1 MPQNGGH
8 ADEINIFMNIVEYFP
23 LRLTC
28 EVQFRVFGT
37 GFLLHWFQNNVL
49 STPKQNLMDKVNR
62 YLLYFTHSDFF
73 PEILF
78 TYRKRGKST
87 SFIPYDII

>member
-28 EVQFRVFGT
+28 EIQFRIFGT
-37 GFLLHWFQNNVL
+37 GFLLNWF
-49 STPKQNLMDKVNR
+49 
-62 YLLYFTHSDFF
+62 
-73 PEILF
+73 
-78 TYRKRGKST
+78 
-87 SFIPYDII
+87 

>member
-37 GFLLHWFQNNVL
+37 GFLSKIMFCPHQSKISWIKSIGTCYILCIRKFFR
-49 STPKQNLMDKVNR
+49 KF
-62 YLLYFTHSDFF
+62 YL
-73 PEILF
+73 PIEK
-78 TYRKRGKST
+78 KRQIHK
-87 SFIPYDII
+87 FHPL